1 MGRRLQCSGR
11 AGQGNLQIIGFRL
24 LFWIAPKF
32 LMIFYEIIEILFQ
45 TSQFFH
51 PSRSP
56 LSFLSFVLWKGGS
69 LFVVATPVE
78 NRWW

>member
-1 MGRRLQCSGR
+1 MFWKSRT
-11 AGQGNLQIIGFRL
+11 GQSADHWVPL

-32 LMIFYEIIEILFQ
+32 LMIFYEIIEILAQ

-51 PSRSP
+51 QSRSP
-56 LSFLSFVLWKGGS
+56 LSFLSLVLWKGGS